1 VDSHEPGGDRLGLR
15 GSEVWAVARQ
25 IEQGKV
31 RSASVAVTVVTL
43 IILVLAMVVGGLA
56 LAGTTR

>member
-1 VDSHEPGGDRLGLR
+1 
-15 GSEVWAVARQ
+15 VARQ